1 MMRACSK
8 CGVVKTLGEFNRQS
22 RNLDGLR
29 KECRACQSAYNA
41 GRYASNPD
49 RFKEA
54 VRSYARTNVD
64 AVKEGKR
71 KRYLANRNEMLRRH
85 AAYYAQNRAKKDAY
99 RRRYA
104 KANPKKER
112 DWSTNCRLRAPEKHA
127 ARTALRAARKKRATP
142 AWANLELVGA
152 YYTMAAWLTQETG
165 VPHHVDH
172 IEPLRGKHVCGLHNE
187 FNLQVLPARVNIA
200 KSNRPSDVVGLR

>member
-1 MMRACSK
+1 MRACSK
-8 CGVVKTLGEFNRQS
+8 CGVVKALGEFNRQS
-22 RNLDGLR
+22 RNPEGVR

-64 AVKEGKR
+64 AVRAGKR
-71 KRYLANRNEMLRRH
+71 KRYLANRDEVLRQH
-85 AAYYAQNRAKKDAY
+85 AAYYAQNRTRKDGY

-104 KANPKKER
+104 KANPEKER
-112 DWSTNCRLRAPEKHA
+112 AWSTNCRLRAPEKHA

-152 YYTMAAWLTQETG
+152 YYTMAAWLTRETG

-172 IEPLRGKHVCGLHNE
+172 LEPLRGKHVCGLHNE
-187 FNLQVLPARVNIA
+187 FNLQVLPAKVNIA
-200 KSNRPSDVVGLR
+200 KGNRPSNVAGIR

>member
-41 GRYASNPD
+41 GRY
-49 RFKEA
+49 
-54 VRSYARTNVD
+54 
-64 AVKEGKR
+64 
-71 KRYLANRNEMLRRH
+71 
-85 AAYYAQNRAKKDAY
+85 
-99 RRRYA
+99 
-104 KANPKKER
+104 

-165 VPHHVDH
+165 VPHHVDR